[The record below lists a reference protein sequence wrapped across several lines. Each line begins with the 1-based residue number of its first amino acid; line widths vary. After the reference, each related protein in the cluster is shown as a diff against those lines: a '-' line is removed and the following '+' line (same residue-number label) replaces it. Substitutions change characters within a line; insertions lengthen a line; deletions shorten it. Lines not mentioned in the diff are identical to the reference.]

1 MRVVGF
7 FLLALGMPLPLIHYD
22 LMAFY
27 FHNWSYWAQVV
38 IFGMLTFPAFIKLP
52 KKVDV
57 TYDKVLRFLFQQ
69 GMSISF
75 TSVAYYFA
83 AIYLADAR
91 KPVGPTTQFEELYNE
106 WAPMFNIAIPS
117 ALYLVEFMV
126 DSLYYEVELWYH
138 CFIAAVIGFLNV
150 QLSYWRY
157 QFLGEEKTLGDP
169 VSRVFDWQ
177 NPDLDVYPWGNAS
190 MFVALNAI
198 VYFVLV
204 AASERG
210 KKYTP

>member
-1 MRVVGF
+1 MRIVGLV
-7 FLLALGMPLPLIHYD
+7 LLVLGLPLPLIHFD
-22 LMAFY
+22 MMVFY
-27 FHNWSYWAQVV
+27 FHNWSYWAQIQ
-38 IFGMLTFPAFIKLP
+38 IFGMLTLSAFITI
-52 KKVDV
+52 DES
-57 TYDKVLRFLFQQ
+57 YDKVLRFLFQQ

-83 AIYLADAR
+83 AIYLADGR
-91 KPVGPTTQFEELYNE
+91 KAVGPATQFEELYNE

-126 DSLYYEVELWYH
+126 DSIYYEVDLWYH
-138 CFIAAVIGFLNV
+138 CFIAAVIGLLNV

-157 QFLGEEKTLGDP
+157 QFLGEEKALSDP

-190 MFVALNAI
+190 MFIALNAI

-210 KKYTP
+210 KKYIP